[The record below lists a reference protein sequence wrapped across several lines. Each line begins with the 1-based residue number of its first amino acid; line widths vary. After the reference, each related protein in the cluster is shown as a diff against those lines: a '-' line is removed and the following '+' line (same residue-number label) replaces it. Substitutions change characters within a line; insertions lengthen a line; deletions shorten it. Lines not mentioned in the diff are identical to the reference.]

1 MIDIKFGKRK
11 VVSYRGAR
19 MVVGGLTTRNKID
32 ILLYISREM
41 AIASTEADL
50 FGRVIELCQE
60 IFEADNI
67 HIRSYEATSGLL
79 LPLRFLKAS
88 GPPARPLQPGEG
100 FSGTAFQG
108 RKTIFVADLSE
119 KPEFIDFGER
129 TRSVICCPIMAREA
143 ALGTVSIEKEIPYF
157 YREDDVEIL
166 EALAAQMAL
175 ALHEVRLVEGLN
187 EARRRIESDLKLGR
201 AVQSHII
208 QQKLDP
214 WNGIHFFCH
223 YAPMV
228 EVSGDYLNV
237 FRQGKNVTAVI
248 ADVSG
253 HGVGAALVTMALHH
267 HLGQCMEVATS
278 LPDLIYE
285 INQRIMPNLP
295 DGVYF
300 TMQIIRLYQDFTYS
314 FVSAGHPKLMHFNLE
329 NGACRALDSTG
340 LPCGLVDVRRS
351 DYQEQFGKLEPG
363 DFLVLLTDG
372 FAEQRNG
379 AGQQFTPE
387 RIIAAFQAEREVL
400 LEKGGGA
407 LASDLGS
414 GFLARFAEHSRD
426 VLAEDDLTLLILQRS
441 TETQSAEI
449 LYEKARR
456 ASGQTAFALAREA
469 YMREP
474 SYLKNIYFM
483 AVILFRNKEYEPA
496 VELLKEYIL
505 YGGESGDRVLY
516 MLGSCLYQLGRLDE
530 AKVHFKKSLSANH
543 GLAEAALMLAR
554 IYLKE
559 KRPRRAL
566 KIVET
571 AYGYNPGHVRLK
583 EALHKLRKAA

>member
-1 MIDIKFGKRK
+1 
-11 VVSYRGAR
+11 
-19 MVVGGLTTRNKID
+19 MVVGGLTSRNKID

-41 AIASTEADL
+41 AIASTESEL
-50 FGRVIELCQE
+50 FERVIELCQE

-67 HIRSYEATSGLL
+67 HIRSFDPQSALL

-88 GPPARPLQPGEG
+88 DPPARPLKAGEG
-100 FSGTAFQG
+100 FSGTAFQS

-119 KPEFIDFGER
+119 KPEFIDFGEL
-129 TRSVICCPIMAREA
+129 TRSVICCPIVAREA

-237 FRQGKNVTAVI
+237 FRHGKNITAVI

-267 HLGQCMEVATS
+267 HLGQCLEVAAS

-285 INQRIMPNLP
+285 INRRIMPNLP

-300 TMQIIRLYQDFTYS
+300 TMQIVRLYQDFTYS
-314 FVSAGHPKLMHFNLE
+314 FVSAGHPKLLHFNLDT
-329 NGACRALDSTG
+329 GACRALDSTG

-372 FAEQRNG
+372 FAEQRNR
-379 AGQQFTPE
+379 ANEQFTPE
-387 RIIAAFQAEREVL
+387 RIISAFQMEREFL
-400 LEKGGGA
+400 LERGA
-407 LASDLGS
+407 VSATQLGS
-414 GFLARFAEHSRD
+414 GFLSRFAGYTRE
-426 VLAEDDLTLLILQRS
+426 VQPEDDLSLLLLQRS
-441 TETQSAEI
+441 TESQSAEV

-456 ASGQTAFALAREA
+456 SSGQTAFALAREA
-469 YMREP
+469 YIREP
-474 SYLKNIYFM
+474 SYLKNLYFM
-483 AVILFRNKEYEPA
+483 ALILYRNKEFEPA
-496 VELLKEYIL
+496 VELLKEYIQ
-505 YGGESGDRVLY
+505 YGGESSDRVLY
-516 MLGSCLYQLGRLDE
+516 MLGSCLYQLSRFDE
-530 AKVHFKKSLSANH
+530 AKAHFKKSLSANH

-571 AYGYNPGHVRLK
+571 AYGYNPGHARLK
-583 EALHKLRKAA
+583 EALQKLRRAA